1 MANAI
6 VNKFLF
12 PIFALDTN
20 KLLTLIPSD
29 MPYRRLPNT
38 DAARIRAMKEALE
51 KGRDLPPFKLA
62 YSSRLFVKL
71 QAFLPQFE
79 HFYKL
84 QRESMNNQI
93 KSNRAYQEIMKKAR
107 LYLSHFLRVMSMAI
121 QRGDI
126 RRNSLGYYGLPDN
139 NSQFPQ
145 FNTEKELLHWGEKII
160 EGEAKRI
167 IAGRTP
173 VSNPTIAVVK
183 VHFEKFKDALQF
195 QKTLHKKTT
204 AYSEKVAAMRKEADA
219 IILEIWNE
227 VENTFSNLED
237 HDKRE
242 QAMAYGLVYVYRK
255 GELEKIK
262 EATHISRGNIA

>member
-1 MANAI
+1 M
-6 VNKFLF
+6 
-12 PIFALDTN
+12 P
-20 KLLTLIPSD
+20 PD

-51 KGRDLPPFKLA
+51 QGRDLPPFKLA

-93 KSNRAYQEIMKKAR
+93 KSNQAYREIMKKAR
-107 LYLSHFLRVMSMAI
+107 LYLSHFLKVMSMAI

-126 RRNSLGYYGLPDN
+126 RRDSLGFYGLPDIN
-139 NSQFPQ
+139 YQLPQ

-167 IAGRTP
+167 VAGRTP
-173 VSNPTIAVVK
+173 ITSPTIAVVK

-195 QKTLHKKTT
+195 QKTLHKRTT
-204 AYSEKVAAMRKEADA
+204 AYSEKVAAMRREADA

-227 VENTFSNLED
+227 VENTFSNLD
-237 HDKRE
+237 DQNKRE
-242 QAMAYGLVYVYRK
+242 QAIVYGLVYVFRK
-255 GELEKIK
+255 NELEKIEE
-262 EATHISRGNIA
+262 EARISRGNIA